1 MISFK
6 YLPTFLLLLLVS
18 VESNGQTSRTS
29 ATTVECERLLLKS
42 STRVAITPETNHS
55 KDLEIRLVN
64 SEKGT
69 VSCGLSSKKN
79 RKVIERWLVWKAQ
92 EIIPTVPEL
101 TAWLTHPWAL
111 LSRASARRLAIIS
124 KTEPSRIEDSTVE
137 ALITLAR
144 DEEVSLRVTTA
155 CVAILSHLRP
165 ALATTAL
172 TTVLER
178 ARQTGVKM
186 SAARALAKIMTDG
199 AKRAL
204 VACAQRKERTISLL
218 CEKQRV
224 LWAARQKAQR
234 TP

>member
-1 MISFK
+1 MINFK
-6 YLPTFLLLLLVS
+6 NLPTVFLLLLVS

-29 ATTVECERLLLKS
+29 DATVECERLLLKT
-42 STRVAITPETNHS
+42 STTVAVTPETDHPN
-55 KDLEIRLVN
+55 DLGIRLV
-64 SEKGT
+64 SPEKGT
-69 VSCGLSSKKN
+69 VSCGLSPKKN

-92 EIIPTVPEL
+92 EVAPTVPDL
-101 TAWLTHPWAL
+101 AAWLTHPWAL
-111 LSRASARRLAIIS
+111 LSHASARRLAVIS

-137 ALITLAR
+137 ALTTLAR
-144 DEEVSLRVTTA
+144 DEEVSLRITTA

-178 ARQTGVKM
+178 ARQTAVKM

-199 AKRAL
+199 AKQAL
-204 VACAQRKERTISLL
+204 TACAQRKERTISLL